1 MNLQTETWEYG
12 KHIWGTARRPV
23 QSQTEQTVV
32 GRLLNKFRMLSGRQT
47 ESCRPWEGLWI
58 LVWMKWK
65 PLELD
70 ALIFSAGYCFLS
82 PGLPCN
88 RQIILIL
95 PLTGISQNPSHK
107 GNQCVC
113 MCVCECVC
121 VSHCSP
127 LLMTPFK
134 VLWQAISIE
143 SKWKKTK
150 HFKLY
155 LRKCRS
161 IILKIITIIYF

>member
-1 MNLQTETWEYG
+1 MNLRTETWEYG

-70 ALIFSAGYCFLS
+70 ALIFSTGYCFLS

-121 VSHCSP
+121 VCHIAHHCLWPP
-127 LLMTPFK
+127 LRCCGKRFPLN
-134 VLWQAISIE
+134 QNG
-143 SKWKKTK
+143 KKQNILNCTYENVGQ
-150 HFKLY
+150 LY
-155 LRKCRS
+155 LK
-161 IILKIITIIYF
+161 LLQ